1 MNTRWN
7 ATYLGQNVIFNKL
20 PRPTYTAVE
29 ICRPI
34 VMYEDVCKTVWD
46 TSTCLI
52 TISYSSPRFPFVFPC
67 MLFWLDMS
75 VIFGIIHT
83 VYLSPVLSLSFILIF
98 FHYLSIY
105 SFIHGLAF
113 YHTIQTMGLILKSH
127 SVTFGIFFFLENGIN
142 SLVIFFKPII
152 YDIDAPLF

>member
-20 PRPTYTAVE
+20 SRPTYTAVE
-29 ICRPI
+29 LCRPI

-46 TSTCLI
+46 TSSCLI

-67 MLFWLDMS
+67 TLFWLDMS

-83 VYLSPVLSLSFILIF
+83 VYLSPVLSLSFIF
-98 FHYLSIY
+98 FFIIYLKFYSWATYCTTFDIISELSI
-105 SFIHGLAF
+105 
-113 YHTIQTMGLILKSH
+113 IQ
-127 SVTFGIFFFLENGIN
+127 
-142 SLVIFFKPII
+142 FKVWV
-152 YDIDAPLF
+152 

>member
-29 ICRPI
+29 LCRPI
-34 VMYEDVCKTVWD
+34 VMYEDVCKTEWD
-46 TSTCLI
+46 TSPCLI

-83 VYLSPVLSLSFILIF
+83 VYLSPVLSLSFIF
-98 FHYLSIY
+98 FHYLFKVLFMGY
-105 SFIHGLAF
+105 VLYNFWFYFRAF
-113 YHTIQTMGLILKSH
+113 YHTIQTMG
-127 SVTFGIFFFLENGIN
+127 FD
-142 SLVIFFKPII
+142 FKVS
-152 YDIDAPLF
+152 

>member
-20 PRPTYTAVE
+20 SRPTYTAVE
-29 ICRPI
+29 LCRPI

-46 TSTCLI
+46 TSPCLI

-83 VYLSPVLSLSFILIF
+83 VYLSPVLSLSFIF
-98 FHYLSIY
+98 FHYLFKVLFMGY
-105 SFIHGLAF
+105 VLYNFWFYFRAF
-113 YHTIQTMGLILKSH
+113 YHTIQTMG
-127 SVTFGIFFFLENGIN
+127 FD
-142 SLVIFFKPII
+142 FKVS
-152 YDIDAPLF
+152 

>member
-20 PRPTYTAVE
+20 SRPTYTAVE
-29 ICRPI
+29 LCRPI

-46 TSTCLI
+46 TSSCLI

-67 MLFWLDMS
+67 TLFWLDMS

-83 VYLSPVLSLSFILIF
+83 VYLSPVLSLSFIF
-98 FHYLSIY
+98 FHYLFKVLFMGYVLY
-105 SFIHGLAF
+105 SFWFYFRAF
-113 YHTIQTMGLILKSH
+113 YHTIQTMG
-127 SVTFGIFFFLENGIN
+127 FD
-142 SLVIFFKPII
+142 FKVS
-152 YDIDAPLF
+152 

>member
-20 PRPTYTAVE
+20 SRPTYTAVE
-29 ICRPI
+29 LCRPI

-46 TSTCLI
+46 TSPCLI

-83 VYLSPVLSLSFILIF
+83 VYLSPVLSLSFILYF
-98 FHYLSIY
+98 FFIIYLKFYSWATYCTTFDFISELSI
-105 SFIHGLAF
+105 
-113 YHTIQTMGLILKSH
+113 IQFKLWVLILRSH
-127 SVTFGIFFFLENGIN
+127 SFTFGFLFCFG
-142 SLVIFFKPII
+142 KW
-152 YDIDAPLF
+152 Y

>member
-98 FHYLSIY
+98 FSLSIY
-105 SFIHGLAF
+105 SFIHGLR
-113 YHTIQTMGLILKSH
+113 IVQLLISFQ
-127 SVTFGIFFFLENGIN
+127 SFLSYN
-142 SLVIFFKPII
+142 SNYGFDFKVS
-152 YDIDAPLF
+152 

>member
-34 VMYEDVCKTVWD
+34 LMYEDVCKTVWD

-67 MLFWLDMS
+67 TLFWLDMS

-98 FHYLSIY
+98 FHYL
-105 SFIHGLAF
+105 FIVLFMGYVLYNFWFHLRAF
-113 YHTIQTMGLILKSH
+113 YHTIQTMGLILRSH
-127 SVTFGIFFFLENGIN
+127 SVTFGIFFWGKMALIR
-142 SLVIFFKPII
+142 
-152 YDIDAPLF
+152 

>member
-20 PRPTYTAVE
+20 SRPTYTAVE
-29 ICRPI
+29 LCRPI

-46 TSTCLI
+46 TSSCLI

-67 MLFWLDMS
+67 TLFWLDMN

-83 VYLSPVLSLSFILIF
+83 VYLSPVLSLSLIF
-98 FHYLSIY
+98 FHYLFKVLFMGY
-105 SFIHGLAF
+105 VLYNFWFYFRAF
-113 YHTIQTMGLILKSH
+113 YHTIQTMG
-127 SVTFGIFFFLENGIN
+127 FD
-142 SLVIFFKPII
+142 FKVS
-152 YDIDAPLF
+152 

>member
-20 PRPTYTAVE
+20 SRPTYTAVE
-29 ICRPI
+29 LCRPI

-46 TSTCLI
+46 TSPCLI

-67 MLFWLDMS
+67 TLFWLDMS

-83 VYLSPVLSLSFILIF
+83 VYLSPVLSLCFILYF
-98 FHYLSIY
+98 FIIYLKFYSWATYCTTFDFISELSI
-105 SFIHGLAF
+105 
-113 YHTIQTMGLILKSH
+113 IQ
-127 SVTFGIFFFLENGIN
+127 
-142 SLVIFFKPII
+142 FK
-152 YDIDAPLF
+152 LWVWF

>member
-7 ATYLGQNVIFNKL
+7 ATCLGQNVIFNKL
-20 PRPTYTAVE
+20 SRPTYTALE

-46 TSTCLI
+46 TSTFVI

-83 VYLSPVLSLSFILIF
+83 VYLSPVLSLCVILYFF
-98 FHYLSIY
+98 FHYLFKVLFMGY
-105 SFIHGLAF
+105 VLYNFWFYFRAF
-113 YHTIQTMGLILKSH
+113 YHTIQSMGLILRSH
-127 SVTFGIFFFLENGIN
+127 SFTFGFLFCFG
-142 SLVIFFKPII
+142 KW
-152 YDIDAPLF
+152 Y